1 MNTYPCW
8 RCEVSFRQ
16 EIPNRQAATWNT
28 VVTAAEEEGAMA
40 IPEEKTA
47 PRPKIEVKPLP
58 GLSKDVKDAPV
69 SPPKAPRNHE
79 LLTKLQAELERE
91 TKARHQ
97 AKVSCSGE
105 RETRLALEKQLQAE
119 TRAYLEAKR
128 AGEKF
133 QDACATAVAALEEE
147 KQTRIEFE
155 AQVAKLRH
163 SETSMKKQLSDA
175 QAWCTQVSAYCTTMQ
190 EQAQAALADERRLKE
205 LLEKEKIER
214 DQLVQ
219 MLEIETL
226 GRARIEQLLE
236 TRKSEEWALAEK
248 RSANAA
254 LMEELAYV
262 QEQLESERVRSRNL
276 DKELAEE
283 RGGSEHLNRLL
294 KQFRDECAAPF
305 VVPAIVDVF
314 ALIASITD
322 DVLGAPHASG

>member
-1 MNTYPCW
+1 MRW
-8 RCEVSFRQ
+8 HR
-16 EIPNRQAATWNT
+16 
-28 VVTAAEEEGAMA
+28 

-47 PRPKIEVKPLP
+47 PRPKIEVKPPP

-133 QDACATAVAALEEE
+133 QDVCATAVAALEEE

-190 EQAQAALADERRLKE
+190 EQAQAAVQREMENRTRAEKLLEESLADERRLKE